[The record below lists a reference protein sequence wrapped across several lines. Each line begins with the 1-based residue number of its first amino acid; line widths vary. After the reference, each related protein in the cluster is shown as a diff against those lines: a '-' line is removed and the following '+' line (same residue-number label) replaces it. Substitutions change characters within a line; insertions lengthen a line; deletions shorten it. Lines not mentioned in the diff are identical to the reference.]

1 MNIGGV
7 GAAMPADTVS
17 GASPVS
23 GGRFEGQLQGVM
35 GDMTGLLAMPAQQLN
50 ASISQAGSLSGVA
63 AGKGISEQELVS
75 TIKQGLQDAG
85 SKLTG
90 ARLDNI
96 ASRIAQNRGVRV
108 TDPGS
113 TGSGSSGSGSSAA
126 GPVSS
131 TTLSPGTWTPTTAAG
146 DGPPM

>member
-7 GAAMPADTVS
+7 GAPMPADTVS

-35 GDMTGLLAMPAQQLN
+35 NDMTGVLAMSPHQLN
-50 ASISQAGSLSGVA
+50 ASISQAGNLSSVA
-63 AGKGISEQELVS
+63 AGKGISEQQLIS

-85 SKLTG
+85 SKLNG

-96 ASRIAQNRGVRV
+96 ASRIAHHRGVRAKAV
-108 TDPGS
+108 AP
-113 TGSGSSGSGSSAA
+113 SAA
-126 GPVSS
+126 DQVAS
-131 TTLSPGTWTPTTAAG
+131 TTLSPNTWQPIGPTTDSSSA
-146 DGPPM
+146 

>member
-7 GAAMPADTVS
+7 GAPMPADTVS

-35 GDMTGLLAMPAQQLN
+35 NDMTGVLAMSPQQLN
-50 ASISQAGSLSGVA
+50 ASISRAGNLSSVA
-63 AGKGISEQELVS
+63 AGKGISEQQLIS

-85 SKLTG
+85 SKLNG

-96 ASRIAQNRGVRV
+96 ASRIAHHRGVRAMAV
-108 TDPGS
+108 AQ
-113 TGSGSSGSGSSAA
+113 SAA
-126 GPVSS
+126 DQVAS
-131 TTLSPGTWTPTTAAG
+131 TTLSPNTWQPIAPTTDSSSA
-146 DGPPM
+146 